1 MIEEYVYKNEFGQV
15 DFKLSEIMGKKHIS
29 KNKLCKEANLHFQT
43 LQKYYKGNITKID
56 IDVLI
61 RICHALECNF
71 SDIIVYKANKK
82 ATSDKTVTYL

>member
-15 DFKLSEIMGKKHIS
+15 NFKLAEVMFKKNIS
-29 KNKLCKEANLHFQT
+29 KNKLCKDANLHFQT
-43 LQKYYKGNITKID
+43 LQKYYKGDITKID

-71 SDIIVYKANKK
+71 NDIIVFN
-82 ATSDKTVTYL
+82 TN